1 MSEEKLTYQEIKE
14 REIKTTELYTDKSLR
29 IYIKFHLMVKRIFTE
44 KILWVMSWIP
54 FSIIWGVFIWFGM
67 FKLDFLTTFIFLISH
82 MIFWKISGKSAT
94 QELIDDVVPEL
105 EMVIDVLIEIK
116 EERLKK

>member
-1 MSEEKLTYQEIKE
+1 
-14 REIKTTELYTDKSLR
+14 
-29 IYIKFHLMVKRIFTE
+29 
-44 KILWVMSWIP
+44 
-54 FSIIWGVFIWFGM
+54 M
-67 FKLDFLTTFIFLISH
+67 FELDFLTTFIFLISH

-105 EMVIDVLIEIK
+105 DIVLDVLLEIQ